1 MEPVIEAAVES
12 ITTLQ
17 RDMRGG
23 LAGQSAEALNWRP
36 YPEGNTISGLVSHMY
51 ESGNFLLR
59 TGLGQE
65 VVRERDAQ
73 FAAAMPDAEA
83 LLAHVDRSTENLLGL
98 LRSYGAD
105 DLAHHR
111 DFRGRETVG
120 AWFVLHMCEHLQEHW
135 GQIQTIRDLAASR

>member
-1 MEPVIEAAVES
+1 MDPLIEAAARSV
-12 ITTLQ
+12 TTLQ
-17 RDMRGG
+17 QDMRAG

-36 YPEGNTISGLVSHMY
+36 YPDGNTISGLVSHMF

-83 LLAHVDRSTENLLGL
+83 LLAHIDRSTENLLTL
-98 LRSYGAD
+98 TRSYTAA
-105 DLAHHR
+105 DLAR
-111 DFRGRETVG
+111 RNDFRGNDTPG

-135 GQIQTIRDLAASR
+135 GQIQTIRDLAAQR

>member
-1 MEPVIEAAVES
+1 MDPTIEAAVRS
-12 ITTLQ
+12 VTTLQ
-17 RDMRGG
+17 QDMRAG

-36 YPEGNTISGLVSHMY
+36 YPDGNTISGLVSHMF

-73 FAAAMPDAEA
+73 FAAAMPDTEA
-83 LLAHVDRSTENLLGL
+83 LLAHVDRSAENLLTL
-98 LRSYGAD
+98 ARSYTAAN
-105 DLAHHR
+105 LAR
-111 DFRGRETVG
+111 RNDFRGNDTPG

-135 GQIQTIRDLAASR
+135 GQIQTIRDLAAHR

>member
-1 MEPVIEAAVES
+1 MEPLVEAAAWSVAQ
-12 ITTLQ
+12 LQ
-17 RDMRGG
+17 KDVRAG

-36 YPEGNTISGLVSHMY
+36 YPDGNTISGLVSHMY

-65 VVRERDAQ
+65 VARERDAQ
-73 FAAAMPDAEA
+73 FAASMPDTEA

-98 LRSYGAD
+98 AQSYGAE
-105 DLAHHR
+105 DLARGH
-111 DFRGRETVG
+111 DFRGNAVPG

-135 GQIQTIRDLAASR
+135 GQIQTIRDLAAQR